1 MMVEKHSL
9 LGAFLFVQ
17 RKNDNLLEKFI
28 TDPIKLPFKKNHI
41 IQFDVSALLK
51 GFNVLKHLR
60 LFIRYKES
68 VSK

>member
-28 TDPIKLPFKKNHI
+28 TDPIKLPSKKNHI
-41 IQFDVSALLK
+41 IQFDVSAL
-51 GFNVLKHLR
+51 
-60 LFIRYKES
+60 
-68 VSK
+68 